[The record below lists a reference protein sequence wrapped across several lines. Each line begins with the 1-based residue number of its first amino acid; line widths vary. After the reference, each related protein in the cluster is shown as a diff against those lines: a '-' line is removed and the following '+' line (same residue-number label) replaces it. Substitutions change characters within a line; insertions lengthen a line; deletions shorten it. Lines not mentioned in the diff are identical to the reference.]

1 MEEYEYL
8 IKDSIEIRLRSDTE
22 KAIAIS
28 GGVDSSTI
36 ANIALK
42 KLNANVNLINIDHK
56 VYRND
61 TNTNDSPDKI
71 IKFLNASVKKIKLSN
86 DEFLDYLDK
95 SLEITE
101 TPHNQYNSGLLY
113 KLCEEV
119 GKKSKILLT
128 GNGADEI
135 FGYNGDEKHFFMN
148 NFSFLMKL
156 FPQINKRIFNKYIN
170 YSIKNKNKLTFIK
183 NDNFSENNYCKYL
196 EEDFNNSNYE
206 DILDLKFYLS
216 LFIKSENSNYLNPDN
231 IGLKNNVEI
240 RSPFLDY
247 RIVEFAASLPHKFK
261 TNSIYD
267 KNQNKFLPKKYL
279 KKIIPEKFFNKE
291 KRGFGW
297 NFDMNNLIYNKLY
310 KKVSFEVF
318 SEFLLNKSFFITNAD
333 KFKQEINTRIHPN
346 TLTSRIFYNSIMLDK
361 WLNKHKL

>member
-1 MEEYEYL
+1 MIIL
-8 IKDSIEIRLRSDTE
+8 
-22 KAIAIS
+22 
-28 GGVDSSTI
+28 V
-36 ANIALK
+36 
-42 KLNANVNLINIDHK
+42 
-56 VYRND
+56 
-61 TNTNDSPDKI
+61 KI
-71 IKFLNASVKKIKLSN
+71 IIVNI
-86 DEFLDYLDK
+86 
-95 SLEITE
+95 
-101 TPHNQYNSGLLY
+101 
-113 KLCEEV
+113 
-119 GKKSKILLT
+119 
-128 GNGADEI
+128 
-135 FGYNGDEKHFFMN
+135 
-148 NFSFLMKL
+148 
-156 FPQINKRIFNKYIN
+156 
-170 YSIKNKNKLTFIK
+170 
-183 NDNFSENNYCKYL
+183 L

-310 KKVSFEVF
+310 KKLALKFF

-346 TLTSRIFYNSIMLDK
+346 TLTSKNIL
-361 WLNKHKL
+361 